1 LDTVLAFHH
10 GSLLENFPAA
20 NKVTTA
26 DLEKGW
32 ISAAAKGHHLPVIPA
47 RVIPRGVAL
56 QPRYRIEKE

>member
-20 NKVTTA
+20 DKVTTA

-32 ISAAAKGHHLPVIPA
+32 ISAAAKFRSSQQG
-47 RVIPRGVAL
+47 
-56 QPRYRIEKE
+56 